1 MKKKALIIVGIVLIL
16 IIASI
21 AVILSKNTSSDNDY
35 IFTDMNKVKSIKM
48 VYQKEVEQGN
58 KLAKMFQNLP
68 SKDLKRYTFQ
78 TSDSATGR
86 QDYVVKFY
94 DRFDKEIYHIQYY
107 PEKEEELV
115 ILVIKNSQKSN
126 EKREYYKLEN
136 QKIIKYL
143 KTLEN
148 KVQ

>member
-1 MKKKALIIVGIVLIL
+1 
-16 IIASI
+16 
-21 AVILSKNTSSDNDY
+21 
-35 IFTDMNKVKSIKM
+35 M